1 MATMQL
7 TSGDRYASDFVPI
20 DQRGDNYGN
29 EGVQQFNGKYAELVR
44 RGVVFLYS
52 TAVAGIALIVAATTG
67 GHPTVWNP
75 LGSGKIFYP
84 LILRTTWL
92 SGTTTVGAV
101 HLHITK
107 NAGAQIG
114 TAAVIPTF
122 TAVAPEQAAAGG
134 PNTASNMRWSPA
146 TNTFTVA
153 PAFWV
158 TTGLNM
164 AGTAPINSQEVDFD
178 GGLALYPGTAMSV
191 TYSVATSTSLHH
203 VTIWGAELPIV

>member
-52 TAVAGIALIVAATTG
+52 TAAAGIALIVSATTG
-67 GHPTVWNP
+67 GHPTLWNP

-84 LILRTTWL
+84 LVLL
-92 SGTTTVGAV
+92 C
-101 HLHITK
+101 ITK
-107 NAGAQIG
+107 GTGAQIG
-114 TAAVIPTF
+114 TASPIPTF
-122 TAVAPEQAAAGG
+122 TAVAAEQAAAGG
-134 PNTASNMRWSPA
+134 PNTSSRMVWSPA

-153 PAFWV
+153 PAFWA